1 MRLRLEGNVE
11 MNSDTLTVEH
21 KLNESAKQEGLFSN
35 ASSGVYSTANVHQ
48 LQFHPQRE
56 QLFNE
61 LHTRPFPVIA
71 SPAKISQLTLIH
83 EKNEAGEES
92 KLKEYRHICALC
104 ARYSLSPPTQ
114 EASCFYQNFGAFE
127 FRWERHTE
135 FSTYTFIH
143 HLDAPIFHQSG
154 LSIVPAEWVSKIPG
168 QLISGV
174 DIDIQLAPLQELS
187 RDELRACFEGHRL
200 LSSTVNSEQAQLWT
214 AYRIH
219 SDNMGRFLIFN
230 KTLNPCQMGR
240 LVRRVLE
247 LETYRM
253 MALLSFPIA
262 RKISPD
268 IRDMNLELSNV
279 IQQISKIQNLEDER
293 DLLSRLTHLSA
304 RIESII
310 SDTNYRFS
318 ATKAYYRLAQSRL
331 QELDETEVSGLQTLN
346 EFLSRRL
353 SPAYLTCESIE
364 KDLDVLSNRID
375 RASELLRTRMNLTI
389 ESQNQDVL
397 LSMNRRAKLQLRMQQ
412 AVEGLSVAAISYY
425 LVGLVKYVSESAKA
439 MGWISSPYLITGLAV
454 PVAILFVMFGHR
466 RIKKK
471 LEKENHKLKQ
481 KQYESVK

>member
-1 MRLRLEGNVE
+1 MDSDSLTARSQV
-11 MNSDTLTVEH
+11 SDTKIPTMH
-21 KLNESAKQEGLFSN
+21 HLN
-35 ASSGVYSTANVHQ
+35 
-48 LQFHPQRE
+48 FHEQRD

-61 LHTRPFPVIA
+61 LHTRPFPVIS

-83 EKNEAGEES
+83 DAVEEGVDY
-92 KLKEYRHICALC
+92 KLEEYRHICALC

-114 EASCFYQNFGAFE
+114 QASCFYQDFDAFE

-143 HLDAPIFHQSG
+143 NLDVPVFEQNG
-154 LSIVPAEWVSKIPG
+154 LSLIPSDWLSETPG
-168 QLISGV
+168 QVISGV
-174 DIDIQLAPLQELS
+174 DIDLQQVPEYEQN

-200 LSSTVNSEQAQLWT
+200 LSSYVNDEQAQIWT

-219 SDNMGRFLIFN
+219 SDNMGRFLIYN
-230 KTLNPCQMGR
+230 KRLNACQMGR
-240 LVRRVLE
+240 LVRRLLE

-262 RKISPD
+262 RKIAPT
-268 IRDMNLELSNV
+268 IREMNLKLSDI
-279 IQQISKIQNLEDER
+279 IQLVSEIKDLDDER
-293 DLLSRLTHLSA
+293 DLLGKLTHLSA
-304 RIESII
+304 DIEKII

-331 QELDETEVSGLQTLN
+331 EELDETEVRGLQTLN
-346 EFLSRRL
+346 EFLKRRL
-353 SPAYLTCESIE
+353 TPAYLTCETIE
-364 KDLDVLSNRID
+364 KDLDGLSRRVD

-439 MGWISSPYLITGLAV
+439 MGWISNPYLVTGLTV
-454 PVAILFVMFGHR
+454 PFAILFVMFGLKR
-466 RIKKK
+466 MKKK
-471 LEKENHKLKQ
+471 IEKENIKLKL
-481 KQYESVK
+481 KK